1 MNVERLVQM
10 VNDIAAFF
18 AAEPDREAAIDG
30 IALHVRRYWEPRM
43 RRQIL
48 AHVAAGG
55 AGLGELGLAAMHRLA
70 EQERASAR

>member
-1 MNVERLVQM
+1 VNVERLVQM

-18 AAEPDREAAIDG
+18 AAEPDRQVAIDG

-48 AHVAAGG
+48 AHAAAGG
-55 AGLGELGLAAMHRLA
+55 AGLGELGLAALHRLA
-70 EQERASAR
+70 ELEQAPAG